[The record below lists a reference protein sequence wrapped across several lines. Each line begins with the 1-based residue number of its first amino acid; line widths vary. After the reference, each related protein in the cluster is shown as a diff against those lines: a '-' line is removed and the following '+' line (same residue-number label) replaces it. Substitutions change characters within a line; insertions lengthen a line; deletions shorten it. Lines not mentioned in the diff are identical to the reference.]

1 VLDRHDGAMT
11 PEIKPLKGMHMRTFR
26 QAGVIALMAIM
37 FSATGVAVATGFDVV
52 VVTATV
58 DGKAGYWG
66 PGRSAPPE
74 PALAIGVTTPSG
86 TPSAEPVIPA
96 TTVTPTNSTPTEVT
110 PSPSEPAP
118 TTEP

>member
-1 VLDRHDGAMT
+1 
-11 PEIKPLKGMHMRTFR
+11 MHMRTFH
-26 QAGVIALMAIM
+26 QTGVIVLMAITL
-37 FSATGVAVATGFDVV
+37 STTGVAVATGFDLV

-58 DGKAGYWG
+58 DGTAGNWE
-66 PGRSAPPE
+66 PGRSATPE
-74 PALAIGVTTPSG
+74 PTPATGAATPSA

-96 TTVTPTNSTPTEVT
+96 TTATPTSSTPTEVT